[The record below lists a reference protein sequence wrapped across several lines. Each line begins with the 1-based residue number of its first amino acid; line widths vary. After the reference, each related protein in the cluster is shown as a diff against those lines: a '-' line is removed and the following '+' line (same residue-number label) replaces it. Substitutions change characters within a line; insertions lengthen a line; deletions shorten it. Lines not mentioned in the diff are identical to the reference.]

1 MKKTKIIGALA
12 VAALLAAGA
21 AYAGSNKRG
30 HDDDHDRGDHHREH
44 LIEHATEKLSLTDE
58 QEERLESLLE
68 EFGDKRKAMRE
79 RTKTAMREV
88 ILQDEMSAEDAERLM
103 TMRRESRNE
112 MRAEAAAV
120 LAAFHAELSPA
131 QREKLADFA
140 PRMLSRN
147 RHHGKRHGRRHRGW
161 F

>member
-1 MKKTKIIGALA
+1 MKKAKIIGALA
-12 VAALLAAGA
+12 VAAFLVAGA

-30 HDDDHDRGDHHREH
+30 HDDHDRGDHHREH

-68 EFGDKRKAMRE
+68 EFGDKREAMRE
-79 RTKTAMREV
+79 RTKSAMREV

-103 TMRRESRNE
+103 TIRRESRDE
-112 MRAEAAAV
+112 MRSEAAAV
-120 LAAFHAELSPA
+120 LAAFHSELSSE
-131 QREKLADFA
+131 QREKLADLA